1 MFNRGMT
8 NRSFLLPHTVLL
20 GYDFSGITSTV
31 NVGGGA
37 GELLRRILDVNPEMT
52 GDRSRLAQRA

>member
-1 MFNRGMT
+1 MT